1 MPFSSKNCF
10 PINGPQG
17 KEIRERYQ
25 FRLITFFNG
34 KASEKILGGNLWKKH
49 LKILSNQGK
58 KFSQKK
64 GYFNANYCSF
74 VNSHDLENRI
84 KSYNLSNWDFRGLH
98 DFFKYHL
105 DEEGDAAKQFFE
117 TIIPKMVDLM
127 MKTKELI
134 LQPLPMLKAG
144 TSGSI
149 TLSQLQVFE
158 DLENL
163 KDFFMWCK
171 KLLFVEP
178 SLFMWQYF
186 FKIHAGCCFTRQRIF
201 LYFSKEKCQ
210 DEKR

>member
-1 MPFSSKNCF
+1 
-10 PINGPQG
+10 
-17 KEIRERYQ
+17 
-25 FRLITFFNG
+25 
-34 KASEKILGGNLWKKH
+34 
-49 LKILSNQGK
+49 
-58 KFSQKK
+58 
-64 GYFNANYCSF
+64 
-74 VNSHDLENRI
+74 
-84 KSYNLSNWDFRGLH
+84 LSNWDFRGLH

-163 KDFFMWCK
+163 KDFFM
-171 KLLFVEP
+171 
-178 SLFMWQYF
+178 
-186 FKIHAGCCFTRQRIF
+186 
-201 LYFSKEKCQ
+201 
-210 DEKR
+210 